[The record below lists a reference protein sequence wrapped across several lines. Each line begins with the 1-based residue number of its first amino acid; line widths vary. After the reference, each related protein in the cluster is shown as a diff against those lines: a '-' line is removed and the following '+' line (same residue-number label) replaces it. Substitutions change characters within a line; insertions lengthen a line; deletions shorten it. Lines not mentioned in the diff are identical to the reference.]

1 MARARRGASVAPTML
16 TLCGGC
22 GHRLWSE
29 IRNAGAFRFLA
40 HFDDDDGSATYAD
53 HSPSCPSCG
62 LKLDKGMTGPEASG
76 DHPSRGG

>member
-1 MARARRGASVAPTML
+1 ML
-16 TLCGGC
+16 TTCGGC

-40 HFDDDDGSATYAD
+40 HFDDDEGSGTYAE

-62 LKLDKGMTGPEASG
+62 LALDKGMSGPEAAEE
-76 DHPSRGG
+76 HPRRGG